1 MIEGLSHITLLV
13 KDLNRAA
20 ALFTGALDAQ
30 AVYASGDNTFS
41 LSREMF
47 FLIGGVWLC
56 LMEGEPPK
64 ERSYAH
70 VAFKVPAD
78 ELDGYRERL
87 QAAGAEILPSRPRI
101 GAEGRSIYFYDFD
114 NHLFELHTGTL
125 DERLKGYEATKREP

>member
-1 MIEGLSHITLLV
+1 VIEGLSHITLLV

-20 ALFTGALDAQ
+20 ALLAEALDAQ

-41 LSREMF
+41 ISREMF

-78 ELDGYRERL
+78 ELDGYRARL
-87 QAAGAEILPSRPRI
+87 QAAGAEILPPRPRI
-101 GAEGRSIYFYDFD
+101 GAEGQSVYFYDFD
-114 NHLFELHTGTL
+114 NHLFELHAGTL
-125 DERLKGYEATKREP
+125 DERLEGYAVNTRKL